1 MLVKKMNN
9 ILLRDELSSFKSLDI
24 ESKLVIEDKAIINSI
39 NYEKDLDLDITINK
53 DAILVLNIFNKCKNR
68 KTNINITLNDNSKLY
83 LSCSF
88 ITDGV
93 YDLNINTNLV
103 GNETNSNVYVR
114 GINEGNNDVKIKMD
128 GMISKDSKDNTL
140 NEYAKVINKESGNII
155 IVPNLLVD
163 SCDVEANHGAAIC
176 KIEDDE
182 LLYLE
187 SKGISKDKANK
198 LLEDSFILSIFDDD
212 FKEKIKEFL

>member
-1 MLVKKMNN
+1 MNN
-9 ILLRDELSSFKSLDI
+9 ILLRDELSSFKNLDI

-39 NYEKDLDLDITINK
+39 NYEKDLDLDITINN
-53 DAILVLNIFNKCKNR
+53 DAILVLNIFNKCKNK
-68 KTNINITLNDNSKLY
+68 KTNINKNLNDNSKLY

-128 GMISKDSKDNTL
+128 GMINKDSKDNIL

>member
-1 MLVKKMNN
+1 MNN

-39 NYEKDLDLDITINK
+39 NYDKDLDLDITISK
-53 DAILVLNIFNKCKNR
+53 DAILVLNIFNKCKNK
-68 KTNINITLNDNSKLY
+68 KTKINITLNDNSKLY

-128 GMISKDSKDNTL
+128 GMISKDSKDNVL

>member
-1 MLVKKMNN
+1 MPN
-9 ILLRDELSSFKSLDI
+9 ICVPL
-24 ESKLVIEDKAIINSI
+24 
-39 NYEKDLDLDITINK
+39 
-53 DAILVLNIFNKCKNR
+53 
-68 KTNINITLNDNSKLY
+68 
-83 LSCSF
+83 
-88 ITDGV
+88 
-93 YDLNINTNLV
+93 
-103 GNETNSNVYVR
+103 
-114 GINEGNNDVKIKMD
+114 
-128 GMISKDSKDNTL
+128 
-140 NEYAKVINKESGNII
+140 

>member
-1 MLVKKMNN
+1 MNN
-9 ILLRDELSSFKSLDI
+9 ILLRDELSSFKNLDI

-39 NYEKDLDLDITINK
+39 NYDKDLDLDITINK
-53 DAILVLNIFNKCKNR
+53 DAILVLNIFNKCKNK
-68 KTNINITLNDNSKLY
+68 KTKINITLNDNSKLY

-128 GMISKDSKDNTL
+128 GMISKDSKDNVL

-176 KIEDDE
+176 KIEEDE

>member
-1 MLVKKMNN
+1 MNN

-39 NYEKDLDLDITINK
+39 NYDKDLDLDITINK
-53 DAILVLNIFNKCKNR
+53 DAILVLNIFNKCKNK
-68 KTNINITLNDNSKLY
+68 KTSINITLNDNSKLY

-128 GMISKDSKDNTL
+128 
-140 NEYAKVINKESGNII
+140 
-155 IVPNLLVD
+155 
-163 SCDVEANHGAAIC
+163 
-176 KIEDDE
+176 
-182 LLYLE
+182 
-187 SKGISKDKANK
+187 
-198 LLEDSFILSIFDDD
+198 
-212 FKEKIKEFL
+212 